1 MKAILSNY
9 RQSPRKVA
17 LVAGLIRGKKVSDA
31 MSAVRFAVKRA
42 SNPIEKLLN
51 SAIANAKNMGVE
63 NPMDLF
69 VTEIRVDKGIVLKR
83 FMPRARGSS
92 AQILKQSSHI
102 YLTLGASASHGNKP
116 VKGKQT
122 DANKVGIAEA
132 HSEAADKKTAKT
144 VAKKASK
151 VAKAE
156 SKAPGLAQTKAPKT
170 KKVTK

>member
-1 MKAILSNY
+1 MKATLSNY

-51 SAIANAKNMGVE
+51 SAIANAKNMGIE

-69 VTEIRVDKGIVLKR
+69 VTDIRVDKGIVLKR

-92 AQILKQSSHI
+92 AQILKRSSHI
-102 YLTLGASASHGNKP
+102 YLTLGEKP
-116 VKGKQT
+116 VKGK
-122 DANKVGIAEA
+122 KAEA
-132 HSEAADKKTAKT
+132 SKIGTAEAPSKEVA
-144 VAKKASK
+144 AKKA
-151 VAKAE
+151 
-156 SKAPGLAQTKAPKT
+156 PKAPKAEVKAKAT
-170 KKVTK
+170 KAKKVTK

>member
-1 MKAILSNY
+1 MKATLSNY

-92 AQILKQSSHI
+92 AQILKRSSHI
-102 YLTLGASASHGNKP
+102 YLTLGDKP
-116 VKGKQT
+116 VKGKQA
-122 DANKVGIAEA
+122 DASKVGIAEA
-132 HSEAADKKTAKT
+132 PVKAAGKTT
-144 VAKKASK
+144 AKKASK
-151 VAKAE
+151 EPKAE
-156 SKAPGLAQTKAPKT
+156 SKAKAPKT